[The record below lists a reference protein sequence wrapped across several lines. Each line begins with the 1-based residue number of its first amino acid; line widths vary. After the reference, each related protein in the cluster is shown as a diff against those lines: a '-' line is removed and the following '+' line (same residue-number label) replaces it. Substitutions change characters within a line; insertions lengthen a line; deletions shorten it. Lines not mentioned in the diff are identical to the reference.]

1 MLRMYEQLKK
11 SLDEKVSLTDAE
23 WESFRH
29 SFIPK
34 KMRRRQFLLQEGD
47 VCTRLVFIEKGGLY
61 SYSIDAKGNQRV
73 LQFGFEGFWIADL
86 YSFFTG
92 EASNISI
99 EVLEDCEL
107 LMLERSQ
114 HDKLL
119 KTIPAYNDYV
129 RILYQN
135 AYVALQLR
143 VENALGLTAEERY
156 SRFLGQYSKLMNR
169 VPLHLIAS
177 YLGISAE
184 TLSRVRSKMAG

>member
-1 MLRMYEQLKK
+1 MYEQLKK
-11 SLDEKVSLTDAE
+11 SVDEKVSFTDAE
-23 WESFRH
+23 WEVFRH

-34 KMRRRQFLLQEGD
+34 KMRKRQFLHQEGD
-47 VCTRLVFIEKGGLY
+47 ICSRLVFIEKGGLY

-73 LQFGFEGFWIADL
+73 LQFGFEGWWIADL

-92 EASNISI
+92 EPSKITI

-107 LMLERSQ
+107 LLLESSQ
-114 HDKLL
+114 HEMLL

-135 AYVALQLR
+135 AYVALQQR
-143 VENALGLTAEERY
+143 VENALGLSAEERY
-156 SRFLGQYSKLMNR
+156 IRFLGQYAELMNR

-184 TLSRVRSKMAG
+184 TLSRVRSKIAG